1 MVLKTIQVT
10 MNLRTARRIAD
21 LTQEQLA
28 QKAGVDQTTIS
39 AMERGISRNPSY
51 ETVVK
56 LARALNITPEELF
69 PVPDND
75 GSEVNA

>member
-39 AMERGISRNPSY
+39 ALERGISRNPSY